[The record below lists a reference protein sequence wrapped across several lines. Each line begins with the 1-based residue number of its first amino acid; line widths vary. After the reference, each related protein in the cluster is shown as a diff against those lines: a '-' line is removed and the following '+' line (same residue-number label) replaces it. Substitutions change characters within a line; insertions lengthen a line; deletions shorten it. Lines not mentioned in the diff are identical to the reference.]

1 MKQMGADKRVLPL
14 KNIRAIRE
22 IRGEILPVPNGWDL
36 QISLPAGRRERL
48 SLAWRRGVLGRN
60 PLPQSTRIPAA
71 MKQSSPVLRSSPAP
85 RFALTRRIFARLSLA
100 TMLASFGLVPAHTA
114 DAPPAH
120 KPRVALAGDSTVTT
134 TAGWGAA
141 FEKLLGPRGECLQF
155 ARGGQSSKSF
165 RDSGNWAKV
174 IEAKPDYVLI
184 QFGHNDMP
192 GKGPNRE
199 TDPATTYPENL
210 ARFVDEARAIG
221 AVPILVTSMARRTF
235 DKGKIR
241 GELAPWAEAARKVAA
256 EKKVPLVDL
265 FARSVALLEKISP
278 EASASWDPTTK
289 DGKPDHTHLSPKGAE
304 VVAALIAEEL
314 SKAEPR
320 LAKLLAE

>member
-1 MKQMGADKRVLPL
+1 
-14 KNIRAIRE
+14 
-22 IRGEILPVPNGWDL
+22 
-36 QISLPAGRRERL
+36 
-48 SLAWRRGVLGRN
+48 
-60 PLPQSTRIPAA
+60 
-71 MKQSSPVLRSSPAP
+71 MKQSFNTLRSAP
-85 RFALTRRIFARLSLA
+85 PSRFNLTRRIFARLSLA
-100 TMLASFGLVPAHTA
+100 TAATLLSLIIASAA

-120 KPRVALAGDSTVTT
+120 KPRVALAGDSTVTI

-174 IEAKPDYVLI
+174 IESKPDYILI

-210 ARFVDEARAIG
+210 ARFVDEARAVG
-221 AVPILVTSMARRTF
+221 ALPILVTSMARRTF

-241 GELAPWAEAARKVAA
+241 GELSPWADAAKKVAA
-256 EKKVPLVDL
+256 ERKVPLVDL
-265 FARSVALLEKISP
+265 FARSVAQLETMGP
-278 EASASWDPTTK
+278 DASAVFDPVTK
-289 DGKPDHTHLSPKGAE
+289 DGKPDHTHLSPKGADII
-304 VVAALIAEEL
+304 AALIAEEL
-314 SKAEPR
+314 RKVEPA
-320 LAKLLAE
+320 LGKLLAE